1 MRKGQINMSLLT
13 NALLCVNKACSTK
26 FVNIN
31 CQSLEIIYI
40 LKKYKQSFEPSSFL
54 FSFFHWLPFD
64 FRQMLNCNRMRK
76 PYNWFHLWKFSF
88 FRKRHILICTGF
100 PGGSVS
106 KRICLQC
113 KRLPAMQET
122 WIRFLGREDF
132 LEKEMATHSSI
143 LVWEIPQTEEPG
155 RQQTVGLQDSDTT
168 Q

>member
-1 MRKGQINMSLLT
+1 MSLLT

-113 KRLPAMQET
+113 KRLPAGHEIQVQS
-122 WIRFLGREDF
+122 LGGEDP
-132 LEKEMATHSSI
+132 LEKGIANHSSI
-143 LVWEIPQTEEPG
+143 PAWEFPWTEEPG
-155 RQQTVGLQDSDTT
+155 GLQSMESRESDTT
-168 Q
+168 QQLNNH